1 MKTRKIFFIA
11 VAIMAVLV
19 VGFFCM
25 PDYIR
30 RAVIQMKSSIDDY
43 KLFENRSVDVGSPKA
58 WPISAQYNKQEIP
71 DRYLKVMEQYETVAF
86 LVIVNGE
93 IINEKYWEGYSA
105 SSLSGSFSMAKS
117 IVSLL
122 LGIALDEGK
131 IKSIDQPVGD
141 YIPEFRLGNRSQL
154 TIKQL
159 LTMSSGIKW
168 DENYE
173 SLFSITTKAYFGNDL
188 DSLVKSL
195 DVIEPPGKK
204 FVYQSGN
211 TLILGAILEAVTGVS
226 LSAYASEKLWKP
238 LGAEH
243 AALWSL
249 DRKDGMEKAFCC
261 FNSNA
266 RDFAR
271 LGQLVLNGGLWGK
284 TRIISEQYLKEATAP
299 ALWLTDDKNKPV
311 DFYGYQFW
319 IMRHR
324 DLVIPCLRGI
334 HGQYVFIIPQK
345 NAVVVR
351 LGKKR
356 SDRERNHM
364 REDAYEYIDAALE
377 VMR

>member
-1 MKTRKIFFIA
+1 MESN
-11 VAIMAVLV
+11 L
-19 VGFFCM
+19 
-25 PDYIR
+25 
-30 RAVIQMKSSIDDY
+30 DDY
-43 KLFENRSVDVGSPKA
+43 KVFENRTVDVGVPQPWK
-58 WPISAQYNKQEIP
+58 ISAQYNKQEIP
-71 DRYLKVMEQYETVAF
+71 DRYLKVMEDYGTVAF
-86 LVIVNGE
+86 LVIVNGQ

-122 LGIALDEGK
+122 VGIALDEGK
-131 IKSIDQPVGD
+131 IKSVDQLVGD
-141 YIPEFRLGNRSQL
+141 YIPEFRLGNRSKL
-154 TIKQL
+154 TIKHL
-159 LTMSSGIKW
+159 LTNNSGIEW
-168 DENYE
+168 DESY
-173 SLFSITTKAYFGNDL
+173 STLFSITTKAYYGSDL

-195 DVIEPPGKK
+195 EVIQAPGNKL
-204 FVYQSGN
+204 VYQSCN
-211 TLILGAILEAVTGVS
+211 AQILGEILEAATGVK
-226 LSAYASEKLWKP
+226 LSTYASEKLWKP

-271 LGQLVLNGGLWGK
+271 LGQLVLNGGLWGQ

-299 ALWLTDDKNKPV
+299 SLWLVDEQNKPV
-311 DFYGYQFW
+311 DYYGYQFW

-324 DLVIPCLRGI
+324 DLVISYLRGI

-351 LGKKR
+351 LGEKR
-356 SDRERNHM
+356 SDVEKNHT
-364 REDAYEYIDAALE
+364 RLDAFEYIDAALE
-377 VMR
+377 VMK